1 MKTHNFNKFL
11 ESKSNNIHIT
21 LDQYLEYKDK
31 LAPIIAYIKAS
42 NKNLYDGIDFIDK
55 HHSEYET
62 DSFTKNVIDSV
73 LSKISILITNQFA
86 SLWDDITNK
95 GYSGHLFRGAKYK
108 DTQNMRLVD
117 VAKLIKKEL
126 EIEFDDWKFSVSTD
140 SYSGGQS
147 LTVRIKDISYNPYS
161 DYADDCF
168 KNNKQLDLHTRTLTS
183 NGFENKSLYNEKFE
197 KDMKKIESIVEQY
210 NMDDSDGQTD
220 YFHTR
225 FYKYIKVDVKD
236 KFYPE
241 SEDVLRSKKWDEEY
255 AKKRAEAKIKAD
267 AAKGEFKRGDKIY
280 YNWEGTKLNFA
291 KKVDGEVVKYVI
303 TIPKGEYEGIITK
316 GTNGRSEFPHYEI
329 SFNVE
334 SGIDENGDIFK
345 FNNARTYR
353 SNISTRTAPV
363 LLRKR

>member
-140 SYSGGQS
+140 SYTGGQS

-197 KDMKKIESIVEQY
+197 KDMKK
-210 NMDDSDGQTD
+210 
-220 YFHTR
+220 
-225 FYKYIKVDVKD
+225 
-236 KFYPE
+236 
-241 SEDVLRSKKWDEEY
+241 
-255 AKKRAEAKIKAD
+255 
-267 AAKGEFKRGDKIY
+267 
-280 YNWEGTKLNFA
+280 
-291 KKVDGEVVKYVI
+291 
-303 TIPKGEYEGIITK
+303 
-316 GTNGRSEFPHYEI
+316 
-329 SFNVE
+329 
-334 SGIDENGDIFK
+334 
-345 FNNARTYR
+345 
-353 SNISTRTAPV
+353 
-363 LLRKR
+363 